1 MAIDTRITD
10 GRGTG
15 QTARITAQGQLVV
28 APADFSESST
38 QTLGTNDTPVN
49 FWGPVVNKNFIITDI
64 LLFANKNVGAAD
76 ATVTIYESTDGPAT
90 ATQSKVILQTEM
102 LKQTSRDLI
111 GLNIRVTE
119 GSWVNGV
126 TDDDD
131 VFATIAGYYIT
142 TGG

>member
-15 QTARITAQGQLVV
+15 QTACITAQGQLVV

-49 FWGPVVNKNFIITDI
+49 FWGPVTNKNFIITDI

-131 VFATIAGYYIT
+131 IFVTIAGYYIT

>member
-1 MAIDTRITD
+1 MTIDTRLID

-15 QTARITAQGQLVV
+15 QGARITAQGQLVV
-28 APADFSESST
+28 APADFSESAT
-38 QTLGTNDTPVN
+38 QTMGTNDTPVN
-49 FWGPVVNKNFIITDI
+49 FWGPIQKKNFIITDI
-64 LLFANKNVGAAD
+64 LLYANKNVGAAD
-76 ATVTIYESTDGPAT
+76 ATVTLYESTDGPAT

-131 VFATIAGYYIT
+131 IFATVAGYYIT